1 MACASHANEKG
12 LTMDLEE
19 FDQET
24 VWTDLAYVAK
34 VLAWEVAKATLV
46 LIGIVVICLGVL
58 YAA

>member
-1 MACASHANEKG
+1 
-12 LTMDLEE
+12 MDLEE

-46 LIGIVVICLGVL
+46 LIGIVVICLGVV